1 MRPERRRGRKEGGG
15 ADEVLLHLVVAD
27 LLLAEDRAQ
36 RAEAE
41 AWEEGGGADEMLL
54 HLVVAD
60 LLLVAD
66 RARRAEA
73 LLLLAADRAWRA
85 EASAASERGEPRAA
99 RWSGGEASGR
109 ETGAGGDR
117 SGG

>member
-1 MRPERRRGRKEGGG
+1 MLKGQGMKRVETNLQMGMLRVRMRPERRRRCGRKEGGG

-41 AWEEGGGADEMLL
+41 AWEEGGGTDEVLL

-60 LLLVAD
+60 LLLP
-66 RARRAEA
+66 
-73 LLLLAADRAWRA
+73 ADRAWRA
-85 EASAASERGEPRAA
+85 EVLLLLAA
-99 RWSGGEASGR
+99 
-109 ETGAGGDR
+109 D
-117 SGG
+117 